1 MKHSCSRLPSL
12 PSPAQSCPVLL
23 SPTLSLLPLAHLSLL
38 LPHFALLSFFFLVP
52 TSVFI
57 TLSNI
62 LSVIYLFIYLFLGQ
76 KQAAIQPFISDFCV
90 AGGGDVGLVLLAYF
104 KVVATAMLTAL
115 EAQLGFTP
123 GFGDCYCIISQYM
136 RYLFYFYQIP
146 FQHLLRLNVYKT
158 MRNCVSFQTSK
169 YGTGAKWF
177 ERAE

>member
-1 MKHSCSRLPSL
+1 MKHSCSRLPFL

-38 LPHFALLSFFFLVP
+38 LPHFALLSFFLFFFLVP

-90 AGGGDVGLVLLAYF
+90 AGGDVGLVLLAYF

-115 EAQLGFTP
+115 EAQLPFTKLP
-123 GFGDCYCIISQYM
+123 VTVC
-136 RYLFYFYQIP
+136 
-146 FQHLLRLNVYKT
+146 
-158 MRNCVSFQTSK
+158 
-169 YGTGAKWF
+169 
-177 ERAE
+177 

>member
-38 LPHFALLSFFFLVP
+38 LPHFALLSFFYFLFFLVP

-62 LSVIYLFIYLFLGQ
+62 LSVIYLFIFGQ

-90 AGGGDVGLVLLAYF
+90 AGGDVGLVLLAYF

-115 EAQLGFTP
+115 EAQLAFTKLP
-123 GFGDCYCIISQYM
+123 VTVC
-136 RYLFYFYQIP
+136 
-146 FQHLLRLNVYKT
+146 
-158 MRNCVSFQTSK
+158 
-169 YGTGAKWF
+169 
-177 ERAE
+177 